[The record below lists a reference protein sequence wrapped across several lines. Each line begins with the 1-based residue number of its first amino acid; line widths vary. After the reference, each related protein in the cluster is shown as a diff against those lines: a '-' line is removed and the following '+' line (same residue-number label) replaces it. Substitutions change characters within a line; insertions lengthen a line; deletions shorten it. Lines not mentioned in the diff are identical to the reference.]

1 MIDLEGIELTADHP
15 ARTAAIASIRAV
27 EAGDRDAWLALFAE
41 DATVA
46 DPVGFSPL
54 DPAGEGHHGRD
65 AIAAFYDT
73 VIAQAEVCFD
83 LRESYAAGDECA
95 NVGTITSTFP
105 DGTAGVVDGVY
116 VYRVDEQGKLV
127 SVRAFW
133 QYDDLRI
140 VPPPG

>member
-1 MIDLEGIELTADHP
+1 M
-15 ARTAAIASIRAV
+15 RAV
-27 EAGDRDAWLALFAE
+27 EAGDRDAWLALFAAG
-41 DATVA
+41 ATVA
-46 DPVGFSPL
+46 DPVGVSPL
-54 DPAGEGHHGRD
+54 DPTGEGHHGTE

-73 VIAQAEVCFD
+73 VIAQAQVRFV

-116 VYRVDEQGKLV
+116 VYRVDSHGKLV

-140 VPPPG
+140 VLPPG

>member
-1 MIDLEGIELTADHP
+1 M
-15 ARTAAIASIRAV
+15 RAV
-27 EAGDRDAWLALFAE
+27 EAGDRDAWLALFAD

-46 DPVGFSPL
+46 DPVGVSPL
-54 DPAGEGHHGRD
+54 DPTGAGHRGTE

-73 VIAQAEVCFD
+73 VIAQAQVRFE
-83 LRESYAAGDECA
+83 LRESYVAGDECA

-116 VYRVDEQGKLV
+116 VYRVDDQGDLV